1 MKRASK
7 HLIWG
12 IVLIIIIAALIPA
25 YFKFLKPSVNT
36 DNSAV
41 KNIVVSVS
49 YKDGTKKDFE
59 ISTTKS
65 NLADA
70 LLEKGLVTSEDMADG
85 FISSVDGITAET
97 AKEEWWKITKNGE
110 DLMTGAK
117 DTPINDGDRF
127 ELIFSVGFY

>member
-25 YFKFLKPSVNT
+25 YFKFLKPPVNT

-85 FISSVDGITAET
+85 FINSVDGITAET